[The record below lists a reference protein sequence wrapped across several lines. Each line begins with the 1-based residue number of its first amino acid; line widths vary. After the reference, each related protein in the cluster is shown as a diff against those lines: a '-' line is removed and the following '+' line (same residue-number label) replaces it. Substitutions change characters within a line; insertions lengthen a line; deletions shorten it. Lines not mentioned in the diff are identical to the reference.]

1 MTKHCWK
8 PVLKYFIIFHFWRLT
23 WTLLWNIS
31 QNFLAS
37 QLKDTILNYFF
48 LWPRGSPKRLSISY
62 CLLVLS
68 QYHAAIV
75 KSVWDPLDCNILV
88 GCVPRIGAMGMC
100 VIWEKNCTATPSWSE
115 SPAELQLQHLA
126 TTIRCWWE
134 KLIDQRICTDFGPIK
149 N

>member
-8 PVLKYFIIFHFWRLT
+8 PVLKYFIIFHFWHLT
-23 WTLLWNIS
+23 WTLLWNIF

-48 LWPRGSPKRLSISY
+48 LWPRGSSISY

-88 GCVPRIGAMGMC
+88 GCVLRIGAMGMC
-100 VIWEKNCTATPSWSE
+100 VIWEKKCTATSSWSE
-115 SPAELQLQHLA
+115 SPAELQHLA

-134 KLIDQRICTDFGPIK
+134 KLIEQGICTDFGPIK